1 MTKAQIYPKAD
12 ASTQW
17 WENSFDRGTFTRIEK
32 ILLHSTETPSWPGY
46 KSGASA
52 PTLTYYA
59 KQRKWR
65 QHNKIGSS
73 ARALVDPSGT
83 AVRENRDNVI
93 QIEIIAYADKKVAD
107 TVSGS
112 VKIVDLTADNLRDL
126 AEFIVWVRKEWG
138 GPPKTYAKFIDYPGS
153 YGNSAVRMSGS
164 QYDGFQGILGHMHAS
179 GNMHGDPGA
188 IDIAAIAQY
197 VNVLEGQDIMATL
210 DAEDLKNIAAAV
222 WQYPL
227 VNRVTQKA
235 WSAGSYN
242 EGAAIWAADAKR
254 ASEASLALD
263 KANAA
268 ALAALSANP
277 DLTAERLQEIVE
289 QAVGNVIGDGLS
301 GTVTVDFDQS
311 QAEAPTNATQ

>member
-12 ASTQW
+12 AQTQW
-17 WENSFDRGTFTRIEK
+17 WENNFDRDTFSEIEK
-32 ILLHSTETPSWPGY
+32 VLLHSTETPGWPGY

-59 KQRKWR
+59 KKRLWR

-83 AVRENRDNVI
+83 AVRENRDDVV
-93 QIEIIAYADKKVAD
+93 QIEIIAYADEKVAD

-112 VKIVDLTADNLRDL
+112 VKITELTADNLRDL
-126 AEFIVWVRKEWG
+126 AEFIVWLRKEWG
-138 GPPKTYAKFIDYPGS
+138 GPPKTYAKFIPYPGS
-153 YGNSAVRMSGS
+153 YGNSVVRMSGS
-164 QYDGFQGILGHMHAS
+164 QYDGFRGVLGHMHAS

-188 IDIAAIAQY
+188 IDIATIAQL

-210 DAEDLKNIAAAV
+210 DKEDYDNIAAAV
-222 WQYPL
+222 WKYPL
-227 VNRVTQKA
+227 VNRVTGKA

-254 ASEASLALD
+254 ASEQSLALD
-263 KANAA
+263 TAQTAA
-268 ALAALSANP
+268 ISALQNNPNITPEALQA
-277 DLTAERLQEIVE
+277 LVE
-289 QAVGNVIGDGLS
+289 QAVQNVVGDGLS
-301 GTVTVDFDQS
+301 GSVTVDFGGPNQPAS
-311 QAEAPTNATQ
+311 TTE